1 MYDILI
7 RGARVLDPSQGL
19 DTQCDIA
26 LENGLISAV
35 GQLGD
40 QSAQQVICADGCVVT
55 PGLIDMHAHLYPL
68 TEIGIS
74 PEVACFTAG
83 VTTVLDCGSAGAA
96 TYPAH
101 RGTVLASRVRT
112 RALLHVCS
120 AGLATGRYLENP
132 DPHYYDRVKISRC
145 LKEYPE
151 LIGLKIRQGAEI
163 VGELGLKPLAETIA
177 LADTLG
183 VPVMVHCSNP
193 PGKLDDMINM
203 LRPGDILTHAYQDK
217 GDSLLDEQGRIS
229 KAVWAARERG
239 VIFDVANANIHF
251 SFAVA
256 RRAIQEGFLPDT
268 ISTDLTTRSLYRRPA
283 VFNLLHVMSKYL
295 NLGLT
300 LPQVIERCTIAPAR
314 IMGLDNVIGSLRPG
328 CCADIAVLREF
339 EHETEFGD
347 RVGEIMHGSRNLR
360 AIMTVR
366 AGEIVYRDQEF

>member
-1 MYDILI
+1 MYDLVI
-7 RGARVLDPSQGL
+7 RGAHILDPSQGL
-19 DTQCDIA
+19 DTKCDVAI
-26 LENGLISAV
+26 ENGRIASV

-40 QSAQQVICADGCVVT
+40 QPAEQVVWANGCVVT

-68 TEIGIS
+68 TEIGIL
-74 PEVACFTAG
+74 PEVACFSAG
-83 VTTVLDCGSAGAA
+83 VTTALDCGSAGAA

-101 RGTVLASRVRT
+101 RGAVLSSRVRIK
-112 RALLHVCS
+112 ALLHVCS

-132 DPHYYDRVKISRC
+132 DPRYYDRVKISRY
-145 LKEYPE
+145 LREYPE

-177 LADTLG
+177 LAETLG

-217 GDSLLDEQGRIS
+217 GDSLLDDGGRIS
-229 KAVWAARERG
+229 KAAWTARKRG
-239 VIFDVANANIHF
+239 VVFDVANANIHF

-256 RRAIQEGFLPDT
+256 RQAIQEGFLPDT

-295 NLGLT
+295 NMGMT
-300 LPQVIERCTIAPAR
+300 LSQVIERCTIAPAR
-314 IMGLDNVIGSLRPG
+314 IMGLEDEIGTLRPG
-328 CCADIAVLREF
+328 SSADIAVLREY
-339 EHETEFGD
+339 ERETKYGD
-347 RVGEIMHGSRNLR
+347 RVGEIMCGNRNLR
-360 AIMTVR
+360 AVMTLR
-366 AGEIVYRDQEF
+366 EGEIVYRDQEF

>member
-1 MYDILI
+1 MYDLLI

-19 DTQCDIA
+19 DALCDVA
-26 LENGLISAV
+26 VENGQPAE
-35 GQLGD
+35 
-40 QSAQQVICADGCVVT
+40 QVICADGCLIT
-55 PGLIDMHAHLYPL
+55 PGLIDMHAHVHPL
-68 TEIGIS
+68 TEIGIL
-74 PEVACFTAG
+74 PEVACFSAG

-101 RGTVLASRVRT
+101 RGTVLSSRVRIK
-112 RALLHVCS
+112 ALLHVCS

-132 DPHYYDRVKISRC
+132 DPRYYDRLKITRM
-145 LKEYPE
+145 LREYPE

-163 VGELGLKPLAETIA
+163 VGTLGLEPLAETIA

-193 PGKLDDMINM
+193 PGKLDDMIHM

-217 GDSLLDEQGRIS
+217 GDSLLDAHGRIS
-229 KAVWAARERG
+229 DVAWKARERG

-256 RRAIQEGFLPDT
+256 RQALQEGFLPDT

-283 VFNLLHVMSKYL
+283 VFNLLHVLSKYL
-295 NLGLT
+295 NMGLT
-300 LPQVIERCTIAPAR
+300 LPQVIERCTHVPAR
-314 IMGLDNVIGSLRPG
+314 IMGLDGGIGTLRPG
-328 CCADIAVLREF
+328 SCADIAVLREYAR
-339 EHETEFGD
+339 ETEFGD
-347 RVGEIMHGSRNLR
+347 RVGEVMRGSRNLR
-360 AIMTVR
+360 ALMTVR